1 MKKRTMI
8 LAMIALMFTTGTGK
22 VQAAEETS
30 GLTIKP
36 LTEKSVDANPYMVK
50 NDANIHHDCY
60 NTDTTDEVLPLAI
73 YPEIH
78 VSYEKVNANAS
89 PAIFFDSYGHAVVPF
104 LGGLAIRDINA
115 DETTTI
121 GYFSPKQQDGGG
133 YMIQSS
139 YSFVDESNRL
149 VCPTSNNHVLMLKTM
164 DEEEMCFRSLKKCWT
179 LISKP

>member
-1 MKKRTMI
+1 M
-8 LAMIALMFTTGTGK
+8 
-22 VQAAEETS
+22 
-30 GLTIKP
+30 
-36 LTEKSVDANPYMVK
+36 
-50 NDANIHHDCY
+50 
-60 NTDTTDEVLPLAI
+60 LPLAI

-164 DEEEMCFRSLKKCWT
+164 DEEENVLPEFEKVLDIDIKAVAEAALGRLWIRIYSRLSLIMT
-179 LISKP
+179 EISGLPPAASAFIRTGSSREPWDIFPGQPSMPF

>member
-60 NTDTTDEVLPLAI
+60 NTDTTDEVLPLGI
-73 YPEIH
+73 YPG
-78 VSYEKVNANAS
+78 
-89 PAIFFDSYGHAVVPF
+89 DQRF
-104 LGGLAIRDINA
+104 LRD
-115 DETTTI
+115 
-121 GYFSPKQQDGGG
+121 KRMQ
-133 YMIQSS
+133 
-139 YSFVDESNRL
+139 
-149 VCPTSNNHVLMLKTM
+149 MLLPPSILTATAM
-164 DEEEMCFRSLKKCWT
+164 LLCRCWAALPSAT
-179 LISKP
+179 

>member
-1 MKKRTMI
+1 M
-8 LAMIALMFTTGTGK
+8 
-22 VQAAEETS
+22 
-30 GLTIKP
+30 
-36 LTEKSVDANPYMVK
+36 
-50 NDANIHHDCY
+50 
-60 NTDTTDEVLPLAI
+60 LPLAI

-164 DEEEMCFRSLKKCWT
+164 DEEENVLPEFEKVLDIDIKADSRGRRRKWNCGLQRRSCDPDQPEL
-179 LISKP
+179 LSDAGG

>member
-78 VSYEKVNANAS
+78 VSYEKS
-89 PAIFFDSYGHAVVPF
+89 ECQ
-104 LGGLAIRDINA
+104 R
-115 DETTTI
+115 
-121 GYFSPKQQDGGG
+121 FSGDL
-133 YMIQSS
+133 
-139 YSFVDESNRL
+139 F
-149 VCPTSNNHVLMLKTM
+149 
-164 DEEEMCFRSLKKCWT
+164 
-179 LISKP
+179 